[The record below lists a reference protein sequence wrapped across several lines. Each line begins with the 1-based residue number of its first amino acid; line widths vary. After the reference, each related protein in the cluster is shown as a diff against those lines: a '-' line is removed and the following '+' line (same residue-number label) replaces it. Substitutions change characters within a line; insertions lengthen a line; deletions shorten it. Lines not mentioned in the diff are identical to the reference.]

1 MFKYIVF
8 SIISVLT
15 FFIKVDNSISIYN
28 GLFIPFAFIFFIFF
42 YKKCDVIKSKWFYI
56 LALIFSL
63 VNKKKFRAKR
73 DKYIFAIIIS
83 IISLV
88 FNLFLLIS
96 LILFSLVK

>member
-1 MFKYIVF
+1 MIKESNIAIFSLLMGFIVVFCDISKILDDNYI
-8 SIISVLT
+8 IAIAAIGTL
-15 FFIKVDNSISIYN
+15 I
-28 GLFIPFAFIFFIFF
+28 A
-42 YKKCDVIKSKWFYI
+42 I

>member
-1 MFKYIVF
+1 MIKESNIAIFSLLMGFIVVFCDISKILDDKYIIAIA
-8 SIISVLT
+8 IIGTL
-15 FFIKVDNSISIYN
+15 IA
-28 GLFIPFAFIFFIFF
+28 L
-42 YKKCDVIKSKWFYI
+42 

-63 VNKKKFRAKR
+63 VNKKKIRAKR

-96 LILFSLVK
+96 LILFSLGK

>member
-1 MFKYIVF
+1 MIKESNIAIFSLLMGFIVVFCDISKTLDDKYI
-8 SIISVLT
+8 IAIAAIGTL
-15 FFIKVDNSISIYN
+15 I
-28 GLFIPFAFIFFIFF
+28 A
-42 YKKCDVIKSKWFYI
+42 I

>member
-1 MFKYIVF
+1 MIKESNIAIFSLLMGFIVVFCDISKILDDKYI
-8 SIISVLT
+8 IAIAAIGTL
-15 FFIKVDNSISIYN
+15 IA
-28 GLFIPFAFIFFIFF
+28 LFT
-42 YKKCDVIKSKWFYI
+42 
-56 LALIFSL
+56 LIFSL